1 MAVQT
6 TVKKELESLRNSV
19 KREASIKSNIFDCL
33 LNQIYLTVKQ

>member
-19 KREASIKSNIFDCL
+19 KEKLL